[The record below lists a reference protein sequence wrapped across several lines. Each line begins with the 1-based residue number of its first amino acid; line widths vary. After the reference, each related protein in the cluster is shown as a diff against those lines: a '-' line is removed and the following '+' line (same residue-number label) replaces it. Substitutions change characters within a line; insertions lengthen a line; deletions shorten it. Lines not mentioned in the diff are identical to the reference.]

1 MLGGRRYAER
11 GVPMKGPKDPIDH
24 ARTTRPH
31 AGESMTDNKIMP
43 GLVVI
48 GVTVVLFVS
57 CLAAFATSH
66 HDVGLM
72 LASLAGA
79 GFIIG
84 TGWLLVEHLRG
95 GRSGGGWYAEHPDA
109 HRQRPS
115 S

>member
-1 MLGGRRYAER
+1 
-11 GVPMKGPKDPIDH
+11 MK
-24 ARTTRPH
+24 
-31 AGESMTDNKIMP
+31 DNKIMP

-48 GVTVVLFVS
+48 GVTLVLFVS

-84 TGWLLVEHLRG
+84 TGWLLVEHLRV
-95 GRSGGGWYAEHPDA
+95 RRIEERWYAEHPDIQ
-109 HRQRPS
+109 RQKPS

>member
-1 MLGGRRYAER
+1 
-11 GVPMKGPKDPIDH
+11 MK
-24 ARTTRPH
+24 
-31 AGESMTDNKIMP
+31 DNKIMP

-48 GVTVVLFVS
+48 GVTLVLFVS

-84 TGWLLVEHLRG
+84 TGWLLVEHLRV
-95 GRSGGGWYAEHPDA
+95 RRIEERWYAEHPNIQ
-109 HRQRPS
+109 RQKPS